1 MFISLCGADYND
13 AQSER
18 ESEFTVNE
26 RAIKTGTAS
35 AVIHERIDIASSS
48 SFRLFFPF
56 YDR

>member
-1 MFISLCGADYND
+1 MFISLCGEDYND

-48 SFRLFFPF
+48 SFRLFFPLL
-56 YDR
+56 